1 MWEKEAESG
10 HKTTRSGNDYHA
22 GLLRSKSSE
31 DFLLL
36 MVVNG
41 SGMWWWIAVI
51 ERGFGSSTG
60 SFGGGRYWGDRV
72 GFFSRLP
79 VSGAIA
85 ICDEGW
91 RDILSTGGS
100 AVKIL

>member
-1 MWEKEAESG
+1 MVL
-10 HKTTRSGNDYHA
+10 HA
-22 GLLRSKSSE
+22 GEMIS
-31 DFLLL
+31 
-36 MVVNG
+36 
-41 SGMWWWIAVI
+41 
-51 ERGFGSSTG
+51 FGVG
-60 SFGGGRYWGDRV
+60 SFGGWRYWGDRV